1 MRSSRHAS
9 TDTPSW
15 IDRLI
20 PRKAFAVRSRL
31 ELPFWYPPNPA
42 ILKIRSHFG
51 NVGVG
56 EGNSPSGNGRENLA
70 SLWRDLQFLRYRV
83 DRRGHPDGDKGKVQ
97 PVREVQKLV

>member
-1 MRSSRHAS
+1 MTQPSRKGTAIETAAH
-9 TDTPSW
+9 
-15 IDRLI
+15 
-20 PRKAFAVRSRL
+20 SRD
-31 ELPFWYPPNPA
+31 
-42 ILKIRSHFG
+42 RSHFG

-70 SLWRDLQFLRYRV
+70 NLWRDLQFLRYRV

>member
-1 MRSSRHAS
+1 MTLPTIVGCKRAVKIAVGGR
-9 TDTPSW
+9 TD
-15 IDRLI
+15 
-20 PRKAFAVRSRL
+20 V
-31 ELPFWYPPNPA
+31 
-42 ILKIRSHFG
+42 LKRGSHFG

-97 PVREVQKLV
+97 PVCEVQKLV